1 MTSRMASAIQG
12 LRVLSLVLTAC
23 LAVVAQE
30 STPAVRLTVDYGD
43 GVEKSFTALAWKDKM
58 TVFDALK
65 AAEAHPRGIRVSH
78 RGSGETTFVT
88 AIDGL
93 ENEGAEQRNWRY
105 RVNDQPAQYSAAV
118 MELKNGDVV
127 VWRFAK

>member
-1 MTSRMASAIQG
+1 MSPTLTSVASR
-12 LRVLSLVLTAC
+12 LRILGLVLAAC
-23 LAVVAQE
+23 LAAAAQE
-30 STPAVRLTVDYGD
+30 HAPAVRLTVDYGD
-43 GVEKSFTALAWKDKM
+43 GVEKAFTALHWKEKM

-78 RGSGETTFVT
+78 KGTGETTFVI
-88 AIDGL
+88 AIDGV

-118 MELKNGDVV
+118 MELKSGDAV